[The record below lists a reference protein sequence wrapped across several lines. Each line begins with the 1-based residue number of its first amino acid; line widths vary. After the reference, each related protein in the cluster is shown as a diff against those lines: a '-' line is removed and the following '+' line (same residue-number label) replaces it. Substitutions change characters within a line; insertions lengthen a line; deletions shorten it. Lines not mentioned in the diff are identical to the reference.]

1 MQSSIEAAITYL
13 NSSFNIFCRSMMK
26 QFLLSKLW
34 SISYICIVWEQF
46 FETWFFSKLQDA
58 EELQKMQIVQI
69 NDRKLNS
76 RDNLAHVV
84 LSPEMC
90 LDVSTDTD
98 ADLMEALEG
107 KYDALRD
114 KLLAEALIK
123 QVRVTHWSFAVCVNL
138 SSTLCEII
146 RNVFSWTNSLENQNG
161 RDCLN
166 WRDKRKWWSW
176 NSKRGSLEER
186 ESLMKSLKS

>member
-1 MQSSIEAAITYL
+1 MQSSIEKAVTYL
-13 NSSFNIFCRSMMK
+13 NSSFNIFCWSMMK

-123 QVRVTHWSFAVCVNL
+123 QVRVTHLSFAV
-138 SSTLCEII
+138 
-146 RNVFSWTNSLENQNG
+146 
-161 RDCLN
+161 
-166 WRDKRKWWSW
+166 
-176 NSKRGSLEER
+176 
-186 ESLMKSLKS
+186 